1 MLRLCLKEK
10 PPHLREQ
17 LVKGMP
23 PRTSAGGYVS
33 DLPDRYPGQ
42 GGCVCTKPFETLR
55 LKR

>member
-23 PRTSAGGYVS
+23 PAQARGVTFRTSPTGT
-33 DLPDRYPGQ
+33 Q
-42 GGCVCTKPFETLR
+42 GKVDAFASKPFETLR